1 MSQRLIDRN
10 PDLKR
15 LRDEGFNI
23 LVRDAYLIMK
33 DVPYVNAAREIKRG
47 VIVAALSLTNDKV
60 GTPPDHTI
68 LFAGEYPCHETGT
81 SMERIRHTESAVTVG
96 DVRTTY
102 SFSAKPKPHDNDP
115 DYHTKMTRYAQI
127 LSAPAMAIDPDISAQ
142 TYPVYRNDEEED
154 DSVFLYADTASSRAD
169 IVSVTNK
176 LKLDRV
182 DVIGAGGTGGYIIDL
197 VAKTPVREMHI
208 WDGDVFDQ
216 HNAFRAP
223 SAASGE
229 ELEERLK
236 KVNYYARLYSKMR
249 RGIVPHAEYVTA
261 ENAAGLQNSQFVF
274 VCIEGPSK
282 RPVVERLEALG
293 IPFIDVGMGIYQ
305 VNGSLGGILR
315 VTASTPAKREH
326 VREKGRITF
335 VGVDDVNE
343 YDKNIQI
350 ADLNA
355 MNAAMAVIKWKKLC
369 GFYLDQEGEHF
380 STYTIGG
387 NDIINEDQS

>member
-15 LRDEGFNI
+15 LRDEGYHI

-47 VIVAALSLTNDKV
+47 VVVAALSLTNDKA
-60 GTPPDHTI
+60 GTPPDHTA
-68 LFAGEYPCHETGT
+68 LFAGEYPCHENGAA
-81 SMERIRHTESAVTVG
+81 MERIRHSESAVVVG
-96 DVRTTY
+96 DVTTTY
-102 SFSAKPKPHDNDP
+102 SFSAKPKPNDNDP
-115 DYHTKMTRYAQI
+115 NYYVKMTRYAQI
-127 LSAPAMAIDPDISAQ
+127 LSAPAMAIDPDVTAQ
-142 TYPVYRNDEEED
+142 TFPVYHNDENAD
-154 DSVFLYADTASSRAD
+154 DSVFLYADTASSRAN
-169 IVSVTNK
+169 IATVTNK
-176 LKLDRV
+176 LKLDRI
-182 DVIGAGGTGGYIIDL
+182 DVLGAGGTGSYIIDL
-197 VAKTPVREMHI
+197 ITKTPAREVHI

-223 SAASGE
+223 GAASGD
-229 ELEERLK
+229 ELDERLM
-236 KVNYYARLYSKMR
+236 KVDYYNRVYSKMR

-261 ENAAGLQNSQFVF
+261 ENAQRLQGSQFVF

-282 RPVVERLEALG
+282 RPVIECLEALG
-293 IPFIDVGMGIYQ
+293 IPFVDVGMGLYEAG
-305 VNGSLGGILR
+305 GSLGGILR
-315 VTASTPAKREH
+315 ITTSTPTKREH
-326 VREKGRITF
+326 VREKNRITF
-335 VGVDDVNE
+335 VSADDVNE

-355 MNAAMAVIKWKKLC
+355 LNAALAVIKWKKFF

-387 NDIINEDQS
+387 NDIINEDQ

>member
-1 MSQRLIDRN
+1 
-10 PDLKR
+10 
-15 LRDEGFNI
+15 
-23 LVRDAYLIMK
+23 
-33 DVPYVNAAREIKRG
+33 
-47 VIVAALSLTNDKV
+47 
-60 GTPPDHTI
+60 
-68 LFAGEYPCHETGT
+68 
-81 SMERIRHTESAVTVG
+81 
-96 DVRTTY
+96 
-102 SFSAKPKPHDNDP
+102 
-115 DYHTKMTRYAQI
+115 
-127 LSAPAMAIDPDISAQ
+127 
-142 TYPVYRNDEEED
+142 
-154 DSVFLYADTASSRAD
+154 
-169 IVSVTNK
+169 
-176 LKLDRV
+176 
-182 DVIGAGGTGGYIIDL
+182 
-197 VAKTPVREMHI
+197 
-208 WDGDVFDQ
+208 
-216 HNAFRAP
+216 
-223 SAASGE
+223 
-229 ELEERLK
+229 
-236 KVNYYARLYSKMR
+236 MR